1 MAAAALLALALALGS
16 TVASPPAQRGERVQG
31 EGGGGAGGA
40 DPCRATD
47 ALGRSF
53 RTCFDPGR
61 GLDLSY
67 GAAFGGEAAVEGGA
81 SDVRL
86 AYRWRKDLRS
96 PAGGLEW
103 LRDMSFLEARGLFTS
118 GDTEPRAAQA
128 LLWRGLFVRHRAS
141 PFLLIPGPRPIRFPF
156 PFDVG
161 LLVEAGGAAWDRT
174 RPRDAFLSPIRSA
187 LLLDLGGHG
196 PLRRLAFGP
205 EVAWTVRV
213 SDEAPAV
220 HGIVPFTAGVL
231 DARAESRDGLHAL
244 ALAVRGGSSLAVPG
258 GAEGFLEARLA
269 VERVVFAVNDRP
281 FALYA
286 EGTFRGGGGR
296 GRSAEAGLGLRAG
309 FGR

>member
-1 MAAAALLALALALGS
+1 MAAAVLLALALA
-16 TVASPPAQRGERVQG
+16 ASPPAAEGRGE
-31 EGGGGAGGA
+31 GAP
-40 DPCRATD
+40 DPCVATD

-61 GLDLSY
+61 GLDLSF
-67 GAAFGGEAAVEGGA
+67 GASFGGEAPVEGGA

-86 AYRWRKDLRS
+86 AYRWRGDIVS
-96 PAGGLEW
+96 PAGSLEW
-103 LRDMSFLEARGLFTS
+103 LRDMAFLEARGLFTN
-118 GDTEPRAAQA
+118 GDTEPRAAHA

-141 PFLLIPGPRPIRFPF
+141 PFLLVPGPRPIRFPF

-161 LLVEAGGAAWDRT
+161 LLVEAGGGSWDRA
-174 RPRDAFLSPIRSA
+174 RPRDAFLAPVRSA

-196 PLRRLAFGP
+196 VLRRLAFGP
-205 EVAWTVRV
+205 EVAWTVRI
-213 SDEAPAV
+213 SESAPTV

-231 DARAESRDGLHAL
+231 DARAESRDGLSAL
-244 ALAVRGGSSLAVPG
+244 GLAVRGGSSLSVPG
-258 GAEGFLEARLA
+258 GAAGFVEATLA

-286 EGTFRGGGGR
+286 EGALRGGGGR

-309 FGR
+309 LGR